1 MLLAGPLL
9 AEFPVPSQG
18 LFSWGHCPYI
28 GSFLWGFSW
37 TVLRL
42 SEGGTQYKFPGQAF
56 TSFPDALCSTS
67 KPLLRK
73 SFILRT
79 QRFSH
84 RTFKWYPGVPL
95 HASMLSHFSR
105 IRLFATTRLLC
116 PRDSPGK
123 NTGVGCHALLQGLRI
138 ELRSLMSPA
147 FQAGSLPLVPPG
159 KPGVPQ
165 QIIIELNKD
174 HP

>member
-84 RTFKWYPGVPL
+84 HTFKWYPGVPL

-105 IRLFATTRLLC
+105 IRLFATPWTVAHQAPLSTGFSRQEYRSGL
-116 PRDSPGK
+116 PRP
-123 NTGVGCHALLQGLRI
+123 
-138 ELRSLMSPA
+138 
-147 FQAGSLPLVPPG
+147 PPG
-159 KPGVPQ
+159 A
-165 QIIIELNKD
+165 KD
-174 HP
+174 